1 MLARSLKTLE
11 YDKVLA
17 AVSRFA
23 ALSSTKRQIEK
34 IVPETELKAAKLL
47 LDKTE
52 EAKKLLFDYGIGGV
66 EYFDEPGEEIER
78 AEKGSPL
85 TLGEILKVARL
96 LKSSRIARN
105 AFTSID
111 DETIVYLPEIAENIY
126 CDQYLEKELNE
137 KVLSDEK
144 IADNASERLSQL
156 RKKIKKLNDRI
167 REELASFIHGQSK
180 YLQDGIVTMR
190 GDRYVVPVKSEH
202 RSKIKGFVHD
212 QSSTGSTVFIEPI
225 EVLELNNE
233 LKTTIIEEQN
243 EIEQIILDLSHKIGF
258 IAQKI
263 NYNVELMTDLD
274 LFCARAAYAYKTR
287 SIKPFINDKGFIDIR
302 SGRHPL
308 IEDDKV
314 VPVSL
319 TVGKDYRFL
328 LVTGPN
334 TGGKTVTL
342 KLCGLFSAMAASG
355 IFLPAKDGTDVAIF
369 KDVYADV
376 GDEQSIEQSLSTFS
390 SHLKNV
396 VDITENADRD
406 SLVLIDEIGAGTDPD
421 EGAALA
427 QAIIER
433 LLSVGAVGIITT
445 HYSRLK
451 EFAYTSAEIMNASME
466 FDSETFAPLY
476 KLNIGAP
483 GSSNAIEIAT
493 RLGLSED
500 ITKSA
505 TALLSDNK
513 VSFEN
518 VIKEA
523 EKSRQAAVNEYE
535 RLKVLTDNAQSELE
549 ELKAEKQKLEQE
561 KARFFEKAKAEAR
574 RIVNE
579 KTEEAEALVGEI
591 QAILDKAEIDGGD
604 IIKARTIKNKLA
616 DKKFEEEKP
625 TDLYYKNLLTEQTAK
640 VGVRVYHLKTGTFC
654 ELLTLPNKKGEIEVL
669 LGSMR
674 VKVKLK
680 DLYYV
685 GEPEEKKNDVI
696 KVTRSVQGSSGN
708 ELNVVGKRREEAL
721 DEVDRFIDKAVLSNL
736 ETVRIVHG
744 VGLKILSSSIHAALK
759 KDRRVKSFKFAD
771 YGDGDMGV
779 TIVELK

>member
-1 MLARSLKTLE
+1 MNERTLKTLE
-11 YDKVLA
+11 YDKVLSTVA
-17 AVSRFA
+17 QFA
-23 ALSSTKRQIEK
+23 ALQNAKRQISAT
-34 IVPETELKAAKLL
+34 VPESDLESVKLL

-52 EAKKLLFDYGIGGV
+52 EAKKLLFDYGVGGV

-78 AEKGSPL
+78 AAKGSPL

-105 AFTSID
+105 AFTSVD
-111 DETIVYLPEIAENIY
+111 DETIKHLPAIAENIY
-126 CDQYLEKELNE
+126 CDQYLEKELTA
-137 KVLSDEK
+137 KILSDDK
-144 IADNASERLSQL
+144 VADDASEKLYQI
-156 RKKIKKLNDRI
+156 RKRIKKLNDKI
-167 REELASFIHGQSK
+167 RDELASFVRGQSK
-180 YLQDGIVTMR
+180 YLQDSIVTMR

-233 LKTTIIEEQN
+233 LKTTMLEEQN
-243 EIEQIILDLSHKIGF
+243 EIEQIVLELSNKIGF
-258 IAQKI
+258 ISQRI
-263 NYNVELMTDLD
+263 YYNVELMTELD
-274 LFCARAAYAYKTR
+274 VFCARAAYAYKTKA
-287 SIKPFINDKGFIDIR
+287 IKPLVNDKGFIDIR
-302 SGRHPL
+302 AGRHPL
-308 IEDDKV
+308 IDEKKV

-319 TVGKDYRFL
+319 TLGKDYRFL

-342 KLCGLFSAMAASG
+342 KLCGLFSLMAASG
-355 IFLPAKDGTDVAIF
+355 MFLPTKDGTEVAVF
-369 KDVYADV
+369 SKVFADV

-390 SHLKNV
+390 SHLKNIV
-396 VDITENADRD
+396 EITENSDGD

-427 QAIIER
+427 QAVIER
-433 LLSVGAVGIITT
+433 LLDKNSVGIITT

-451 EFAYTSAEIMNASME
+451 EYAYTRGEIMNASME
-466 FDSETFAPLY
+466 FDQETFAPLY

-493 RLGLSED
+493 RLGLSPE
-500 ITKSA
+500 ITKTA
-505 TALLSDNK
+505 TSLLSDNK

-523 EKSRQAAVNEYE
+523 EKSRRAAEGVLEK
-535 RLKVLTDNAQSELE
+535 LKVLTDEAQEELDR
-549 ELKAEKQKLEQE
+549 LKAEKEKLEQE
-561 KARFFEKAKAEAR
+561 KTRFFEKAKADAR

-579 KTEEAEALVGEI
+579 KTEEAEEIVAEI

-604 IIKARTIKNKLA
+604 IIRARTLKNKLA
-616 DKKFEEEKP
+616 DKKFDQEP
-625 TDLYYKNLLTEQTAK
+625 PSDMFYKNLLTEQTAK
-640 VGVRVYHLKTGTFC
+640 VGILVYHLKTGTIC
-654 ELLTLPNKKGEIEVL
+654 ELLSLPNKKGEVEVL

-680 DLYYV
+680 ELYYV
-685 GEPEEKKNDVI
+685 GEQEEKKTDVI
-696 KVTRSVQGSSGN
+696 KVTKSVQGSMGS

-721 DEVDRFIDKAVLSNL
+721 DEVDRFIDNAVLTNQS
-736 ETVRIVHG
+736 TVRIVHG
-744 VGLKILSSSIHAALK
+744 VGMKILSSSIHSMLK
-759 KDRRVKSFKFAD
+759 KDQRVKSFKFAD

-779 TIVELK
+779 TIVEIK